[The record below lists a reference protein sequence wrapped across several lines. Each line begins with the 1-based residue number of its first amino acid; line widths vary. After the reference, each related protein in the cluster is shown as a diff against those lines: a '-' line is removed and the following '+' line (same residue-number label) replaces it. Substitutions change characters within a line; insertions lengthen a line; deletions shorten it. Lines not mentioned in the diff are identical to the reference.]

1 MSETFNEMALRVAQE
16 ADDVTDNDPMLAG
29 CVTSWSEQRDIYFAT
44 RIKEELCKVQEPD
57 ELPKAADTIEA
68 LRREREELKKWNEYL
83 TNHNKTLAQRGD
95 DLEEQLAAVMVA
107 RNEAVSAV
115 QRLSEGQLFNDVVH
129 ADIVR
134 RGMEALAA
142 MTAERDRW
150 KAALTAERESWA
162 QLVDHIYKSDSG
174 TYSDAIKRLT

>member
-1 MSETFNEMALRVAQE
+1 MRGVGM
-16 ADDVTDNDPMLAG
+16 
-29 CVTSWSEQRDIYFAT
+29 
-44 RIKEELCKVQEPD
+44 KEVKSNRAWREEC
-57 ELPKAADTIEA
+57 EA
-68 LRREREELKKWNEYL
+68 LRCERDDWKVECGHAEALAAKCMAELAAMTAERDMWKETDLRDAKRIDE
-83 TNHNKTLAQRGD
+83 LA
-95 DLEEQLAAVMVA
+95 EQLAAVMEA

-150 KAALTAERESWA
+150 KAALAAERESWA

-174 TYSDAIKRLT
+174 TYSDAIRRLT